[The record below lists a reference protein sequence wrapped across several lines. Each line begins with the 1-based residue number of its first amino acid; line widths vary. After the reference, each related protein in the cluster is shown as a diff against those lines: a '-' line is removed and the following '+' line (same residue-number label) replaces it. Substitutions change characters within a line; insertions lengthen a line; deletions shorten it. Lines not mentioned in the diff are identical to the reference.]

1 MLGPKDGAENYS
13 FYVGER
19 VDRKEK
25 FQDMLSL
32 QALGNSLSTRV
43 LSTKS
48 NNEVKFSRKVQ
59 KLSSRKGGSTVRLGY
74 LWGRCPLITRST
86 CLY

>member
-1 MLGPKDGAENYS
+1 M
-13 FYVGER
+13 GER

-59 KLSSRKGGSTVRLGY
+59 NYPPGKEV
-74 LWGRCPLITRST
+74 PLLDWAT
-86 CLY
+86 CGDAVL

>member
-1 MLGPKDGAENYS
+1 MPKEGAETYS

-19 VDRKEK
+19 VDHKEK

-32 QALGNSLSTRV
+32 QALENSLSTRV

-48 NNEVKFSRKVQ
+48 NNEVKFSRKVRR
-59 KLSSRKGGSTVRLGY
+59 LSSRKGGSIVRSGC
-74 LWGRCPLITRST
+74 LWGHCPLIIHST
-86 CLY
+86 CFY